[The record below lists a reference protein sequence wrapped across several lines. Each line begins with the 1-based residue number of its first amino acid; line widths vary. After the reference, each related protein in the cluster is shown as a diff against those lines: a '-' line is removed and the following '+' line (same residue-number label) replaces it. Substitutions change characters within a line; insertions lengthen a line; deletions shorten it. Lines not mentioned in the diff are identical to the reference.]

1 MADLNIVIAAQTGA
15 AQSEIARLQAK
26 LKGLDGS
33 LGKSRRGANQ
43 MGDAVG
49 ETTRGM
55 SKFAKSGLQ
64 QTGYQLGDFAVQ
76 VGGGTSAL
84 TAFGQQG
91 SQLLGIFGPF
101 GAILGA
107 AVAIVAALGNA
118 YVKSTADTKDFAK
131 ASGNLS
137 DMLAKANTEGGDAI
151 GTYEDLRDKYK
162 VVTPEVLAFAN
173 AQRALNAALITQAT
187 INAKTAL
194 QNFSKE
200 ISAAYTL
207 SNQMNASFRG
217 GVKDLAKLGAMI
229 KSVWS
234 NDLTDLGDKFGITE
248 SSVRKLSFALGD
260 LSKAKSPAETLAATT
275 AGLNAISEGTVAIT
289 DDQKDLVQVLTDLG
303 MVARM
308 SADKF
313 KVLTLEQIEASRE
326 ASRAF
331 DSQKKLGEGVSSS
344 FGSAF
349 KSIIDGTKS
358 TREAFKNMAASVVD
372 SLIDVLII
380 QQLVGSVGEGGKN
393 SGGTGLAGFFSKTG
407 KAIGGS
413 VQSGSTYMVGE
424 RGPELFMPN
433 SSGSIIPNNKMGGG
447 GGTTVVQNINI
458 STGVSQT
465 VRAEIAQLMPQI
477 ANSAKAA
484 VLDAKQRGGSFSKAF

>member
-84 TAFGQQG
+84 QAFGQQG
-91 SQLLGIFGPF
+91 SQLFGIFGAGGAIF
-101 GAILGA
+101 GAFI
-107 AVAIVAALGNA
+107 AIVAAVGNA
-118 YVKSTADTKDFAK
+118 FLKSAEQAKDFGSATEDLAEATRK
-131 ASGNLS
+131 YNSAVDLTKVNEIEKTYGKVTASIAGLIQAQRVLAQVQERATFKKVQATLLKTVGTFDKVIERQRRLTS
-137 DMLAKANTEGGDAI
+137 TGVDLGRSYQRLASQFGDSTKSIGKEFGLAGDMLGVFGKKISAVASSTTKKDLENNVASVLTFIAQNGGATTDAMI
-151 GTYEDLRDKYK
+151 ELQTSMLQLAESGM
-162 VVTPEVLAFAN
+162 VLADVP
-173 AQRALNAALITQAT
+173 I
-187 INAKTAL
+187 
-194 QNFSKE
+194 
-200 ISAAYTL
+200 
-207 SNQMNASFRG
+207 
-217 GVKDLAKLGAMI
+217 
-229 KSVWS
+229 
-234 NDLTDLGDKFGITE
+234 DKFGEDARTAAQE
-248 SSVRKLSFALGD
+248 
-260 LSKAKSPAETLAATT
+260 LADATQRT
-275 AGLNAISEGTVAIT
+275 KDISEGIA
-289 DDQKDLVQVLTDLG
+289 L
-303 MVARM
+303 
-308 SADKF
+308 
-313 KVLTLEQIEASRE
+313 
-326 ASRAF
+326 
-331 DSQKKLGEGVSSS
+331 S
-344 FGSAF
+344 FGASF

-358 TREAFKNMAASVVD
+358 TKAAFADMARSIID
-372 SLIDVLII
+372 KLIDVLII
-380 QQLVGSVGEGGKN
+380 QQLVGSVGTTKTASGEMT
-393 SGGTGLAGFFSKTG
+393 GGTGLAGLFSGTRRS
-407 KAIGGS
+407 GGQ
-413 VQSGSTYMVGE
+413 VTAGQSYLVGE
-424 RGPELFMPN
+424 GGAELFKP
-433 SSGSIIPNNKMGGG
+433 STSGTIIPNNKMGGG